1 MPRTAKGR
9 KIKKK
14 PIRYKISNKK
24 CIFTEQKIEYIDY
37 KDVEVLKKFVSY
49 SNGKIL
55 SRRIKGVSAKYQR
68 KLALAIK
75 RAREVGLLPF
85 VDS

>member
-9 KIKKK
+9 KTKKK
-14 PIRYKISNKK
+14 PIKFKTNKK
-24 CIFTEQKIEYIDY
+24 CIFTEQNIEYIDY
-37 KDVEVLKKFVSY
+37 KDVEVLKKFISY

-55 SRRIKGVSAKYQR
+55 SRRIKGVSSKHQR
-68 KLALAIK
+68 RLALAIK

-85 VDS
+85 VGS